1 MTKLALDS
9 DRWGK
14 LKHAYG
20 AATDVPGLLRVLAQ
34 STGPRESL
42 EAEPWFTLW
51 SALCHQGDTY
61 TASFAALPHLVDL
74 ACTTEGPID
83 FGFFQLPAAIEISRA
98 SGRGPAI
105 PEDLAPAYHAS
116 VARLSEAVVRH
127 LADDWDEDAL
137 LSVLSALAAAKGNA
151 RVSEAIMN
159 LDDDLIARLIDLD
172 F

>member
-1 MTKLALDS
+1 MT
-9 DRWGK
+9 
-14 LKHAYG
+14 HAYG
-20 AATDVPGLLRVLAQ
+20 AASDVPGLLRMLAQ
-34 STGPRESL
+34 STGPRESSDT
-42 EAEPWFTLW
+42 ETWFSLW

-74 ACTTEGPID
+74 ACAFEGPID

-98 SGRGPAI
+98 SGRGPSI
-105 PEDLAPAYHAS
+105 PDDLAPAYHAS

-127 LADDWDEDAL
+127 LADDWDEDTL

-151 RVSEAIMN
+151 RISEAIMN
-159 LDDDLIARLIDLD
+159 LDDDLITRLIDLD